1 MYGIRAVGRSRVAA
15 DEKGE
20 PISHSSKRPGGAN
33 AGAPELCKAG
43 VSLARGMDEIP
54 HGSTAVLDACRA
66 VSFW

>member
-33 AGAPELCKAG
+33 AGAPELCKVG
-43 VSLARGMDEIP
+43 VSLAQVMDEIP
-54 HGSTAVLDACRA
+54 RGSTAVLDACRA
-66 VSFW
+66 VSIW

>member
-15 DEKGE
+15 DAKGE
-20 PISHSSKRPGGAN
+20 AVSHSSKRTGGAN
-33 AGAPELCKAG
+33 AGAPELYKAG
-43 VSLARGMDEIP
+43 VSLAQAMDEIT